1 MNHWPG
7 YHPMI
12 IVSLH
17 EMFRALKYQFILKIV
32 FLFSSLCLPE
42 PLVVAQTDSLFFV
55 GGGVLVGEIKS
66 MDRGV
71 LTIETSYSDDDFK
84 VEWEKVVRINTE
96 TQLLITLSD
105 NENVFLGT
113 LQSVGQ
119 DTIEIVTYDGMVFE
133 STLQQVV
140 YLEPIEERFIDR
152 VSAQIDLGL
161 DLAKA
166 KNLKSVTSRL
176 GIGYKTELW
185 ATNVLFNTLRSAQDG
200 TDLIQR
206 IEGEANLRYIL
217 PRLWYAI
224 ATYSLLSNTEQKLD
238 LRSNVQMGFGRF
250 MLRTNSAYWGAKLG
264 VNRNIERYSNETEDR
279 NSWEGYVGT
288 ELNLYDI
295 GDFSM
300 LFSVI
305 AYPGITAKGRWRSDA
320 SLDIKYDLPYDFYI
334 RLGTSVNY
342 DNRPAED
349 ASELDYVIQS
359 GFGWEW

>member
-1 MNHWPG
+1 MKHRTI
-7 YHPMI
+7 YKI
-12 IVSLH
+12 TLLVCIQSL
-17 EMFRALKYQFILKIV
+17 LGQ
-32 FLFSSLCLPE
+32 
-42 PLVVAQTDSLFFV
+42 LVVAQTDSLLFI
-55 GGGVLVGEIKS
+55 GGETLVGEIKS

-84 VEWEKVVRINTE
+84 VEWEKVERINTK

-113 LQSVGQ
+113 LHSVGQ
-119 DTIEIVTYDGMVFE
+119 DTIEIVTYDGMIFE
-133 STLQQVV
+133 SALKEVV
-140 YLEPIEERFIDR
+140 YLEPIEERFIER

-166 KNLKSVTSRL
+166 KNLQSLSSRV

-185 ATNVLFNTLRSAQDG
+185 STNFLLNTLRSSQDD
-200 TDLIQR
+200 TDPIQR

-224 ATYSLLSNTEQKLD
+224 TSYSFLSNTEQKLD
-238 LRSNVQMGFGRF
+238 LRSNVQVGVGRF
-250 MLRTNSAYWGAKLG
+250 MLRTNSAYWGMKLG
-264 VNRNIERYSNETEDR
+264 VNRNIEQYSNETEDR
-279 NSWEGYVGT
+279 NSWEGYMGT

-300 LFSVI
+300 LLSI
-305 AYPGITAKGRWRSDA
+305 MAYPGITAKGRWRSDA

-334 RLGTSVNY
+334 RVGTSLNF
-342 DNRPAED
+342 DNRPAEG
-349 ASELDYVIQS
+349 ASELDYVFQS